1 MDLPSGVQP
10 LVNLTRPAPKG
21 STATKIFQ
29 KKKEDLQNA
38 LKTSITQAKGR
49 YEENM
54 RASYKEGVA
63 VPDGED
69 GTMTKITAAPNWRVQ
84 LNGKT
89 KDIPYPH
96 PVKVDSKDDR
106 EHPDEAVFIYIKAGR
121 TKVPLFNSGT
131 GYMCEMRLSSADL
144 VATLE
149 HFLAQVDTWE
159 PDSNETTRI
168 FHMVGVVDAIAPL
181 VRARMD
187 GNEAEGIAPIPH
199 AHCLETDTIVPADK
213 VKKASP
219 YSLDTK
225 IDSAMTTDDMQKALG
240 GA

>member
-29 KKKEDLQNA
+29 KKKEDLQSA

-49 YEENM
+49 YEQNM
-54 RASYKEGVA
+54 RASYKEGVV

-69 GTMTKITAAPNWRVQ
+69 GTMAKITAAPNWRVQ

-96 PVKVDSKDDR
+96 PVKVDSEDDR
-106 EHPDEAVFIYIKAGR
+106 EHPDEAVFIYLKAGR
-121 TKVPLFNSGT
+121 TKVPLFKTET
-131 GYMCEMRLSSADL
+131 GYACEMRLSSADL

-149 HFLAQVDTWE
+149 YFLAQVDAWE
-159 PDSNETTRI
+159 PGTSETTKI

-181 VRARMD
+181 VRSRISQGQA
-187 GNEAEGIAPIPH
+187 H
-199 AHCLETDTIVPADK
+199 AHCLETDTIVPADE

-219 YSLDTK
+219 YSLDTS
-225 IDSAMTTDDMQKALG
+225 IDSAMDVADMQKALG